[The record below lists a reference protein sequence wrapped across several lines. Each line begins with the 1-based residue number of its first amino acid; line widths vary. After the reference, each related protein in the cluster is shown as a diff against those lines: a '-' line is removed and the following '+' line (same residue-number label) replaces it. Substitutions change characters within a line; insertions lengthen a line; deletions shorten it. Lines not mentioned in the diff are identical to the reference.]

1 MPAIDLEQPISA
13 IRVAARSI
21 ATDPAVFLLALLAMC
36 APYLQGAVRKV
47 MDFNG
52 AVDEV
57 RKIGL
62 SPPAP
67 FALATILT
75 EFGGSALILSG
86 YLRWMG
92 ALWLAIFTFAATL
105 LARRFWARTM
115 PDRASVE
122 NTVFEHIGLIG
133 GLLVVAWC
141 DLARG

>member
-1 MPAIDLEQPISA
+1 MPAFDLEPPVSV
-13 IRVAARSI
+13 IRAAQSVAMH
-21 ATDPAVFLLALLAMC
+21 PAVLLVALLAMC
-36 APYLQGAVRKV
+36 APYLQGGVRKV
-47 MDFNG
+47 MDFNR
-52 AVDEV
+52 AIDEV
-57 RKIGL
+57 RQFGL
-62 SPPAP
+62 SPPTP
-67 FALATILT
+67 FAIATIMT

-86 YLRWMG
+86 YLRWIG

-122 NTVFEHIGLIG
+122 NTVFEHIGLVG